1 MKEVLQ
7 AILQALRNG
16 ETIAVLT
23 VVRAAGSTPRHLSSK
38 MMVRAD
44 GTFVGSIGGGT
55 MELKAVE
62 DARAAI
68 AAKQPRLF
76 DYNLTGKTPG
86 SVGLCGGTEQVFVEV
101 LSPAEKK

>member
-1 MKEVLQ
+1 MREVFQ
-7 AILQALRNG
+7 AILDALNHG
-16 ETIAVLT
+16 ETVAVLT

-44 GTFVGSIGGGT
+44 GTCVGSIGGGT
-55 MELKAVE
+55 MELKAIA

-68 AAKQPRLF
+68 AARQTRLF

-86 SVGLCGGTEQVFVEV
+86 SVGLCGGTEQVLVEV

>member
-7 AILQALRNG
+7 AIVEALGNG

-38 MMVRAD
+38 MMVRSD

-55 MELKAVE
+55 MELKAIQDGRE
-62 DARAAI
+62 AI
-68 AAKQPRLF
+68 AEKKSQLF

-101 LSPAEKK
+101 LSPSDRK

>member
-7 AILQALRNG
+7 AIIKAVSDG

-55 MELKAVE
+55 MELKAIQ
-62 DARAAI
+62 DAREAI
-68 AAKQPRLF
+68 TEGQPRLF

-101 LSPAEKK
+101 LSPTERR